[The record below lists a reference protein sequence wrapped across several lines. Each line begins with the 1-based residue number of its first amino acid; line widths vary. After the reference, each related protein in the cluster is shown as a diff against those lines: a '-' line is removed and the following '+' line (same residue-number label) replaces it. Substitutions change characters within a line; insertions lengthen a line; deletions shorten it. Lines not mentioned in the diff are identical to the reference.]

1 MEQKGIVDD
10 ILVSVVVPVYNVEK
24 FLPQCVDS
32 LLAQTLPN
40 LEIILVDDGSTDGSG
55 SICDSYAATN
65 ENIRVIHQ
73 KNAGLSAARNTGIA
87 AAKGEY
93 IGFVDSDDFIAPQ
106 MYRALLEAA
115 LTGGMSVAVC
125 GRYITDE
132 EGNVTEE
139 AFTLSQE
146 KTYAPVDAME
156 QILIGGPVDVAAWDK
171 LYRKDLFDGITFPVG
186 EINEDAAI
194 IFRLVDKAEKIVH
207 IGAPMYYYRGRSGS
221 ITKSGYKPNKIQ
233 ALDHAKAIE
242 QFVCHRYPQLKL
254 ACQRYTAYMCCQLLA
269 LMLKD
274 PDAKKQYPEH
284 YSRCMQGL
292 RQNICRLYDNPN
304 VSVAWKLRGTMVYLN
319 LYEWMY
325 KILK

>member
-1 MEQKGIVDD
+1 MQQKGSLDD
-10 ILVSVVVPVYNVEK
+10 ILVSVVVPVYNVEA
-24 FLPQCVDS
+24 FLPQCIDS
-32 LLAQTLPN
+32 LLAQTHPN
-40 LEIILVDDGSTDGSG
+40 LEIILVDDGSKDSSG
-55 SICDSYAATN
+55 AICDRYAA
-65 ENIRVIHQ
+65 EHSCIQVIH
-73 KNAGLSAARNTGIA
+73 KENGGLSDARNVGIA
-87 AAKGEY
+87 AAKGDY
-93 IGFVDSDDFIAPQ
+93 IGFVDSDDFVRPE
-106 MYRALLEAA
+106 MYRSLLQALCHGEAIA
-115 LTGGMSVAVC
+115 TC
-125 GRYITDE
+125 GRYTTDE
-132 EGNVTEE
+132 AGNLTGEE
-139 AFTLSQE
+139 FTLDAP
-146 KTYAPVDAME
+146 KTYIAAEAMNE
-156 QILIGGPVDVAAWDK
+156 ILVGGPVDVAAWDK

-242 QFVCHRYPQLKL
+242 QFVCHRNPQLKL

-304 VSVAWKLRGTMVYLN
+304 VSVAWKLRGTLIYAGI
-319 LYEWMY
+319 YGFIY
-325 KILK
+325 RILR